1 MTRWKRELALPVT
14 LVAIALGFLI
24 SIAVQT
30 QKNVSAAEQI
40 NAQRMTAAKSV
51 LTNIQAQNDQLKQTN
66 KELRARLEQARK
78 QGGTDPSLLAD
89 LAQAGILDGTRKVE
103 GPGVQ
108 IFIDDRKQDHKTVL
122 PLTPDNL
129 LEIVNTLRF
138 AGAEAIGINQQRI
151 VASTAIVYS
160 GSSTILVNQVPITR
174 VEGIPYQIDV
184 IGNQD
189 TLVDYFSNLEADALK
204 KAGINVSIVRKVV
217 QIPAFK
223 GSRVFRLAKPNPN
236 E

>member
-51 LTNIQAQNDQLKQTN
+51 LTTVQAQNDQLKQTN
-66 KELRARLEQARK
+66 KELRSRLEQARK
-78 QGGTDPSLLAD
+78 QGGTDPSILTD

-138 AGAEAIGINQQRI
+138 AGSEAIGINQQRM

-174 VEGIPYQIDV
+174 VEGIPYEIDV

-223 GSRVFRLAKPNPN
+223 GSRVFRLAKPDPN